1 MKNKK
6 YILSFLVIFVFILW
20 PFKVEALT
28 DLVDLSVEGATLSP
42 VFRSDNYM
50 YDVIMSTDTMETKI
64 NCELVDNRALVIN
77 AGKVTL
83 KEGKEHIISIID
95 EEGNL
100 SVYKLLPRKVV
111 KSLKTLEFEGVSFEF
126 RENVLDYSFIVPF
139 WVSSLDVKN
148 IDKNYSYEY
157 SFFRIRS

>member
-50 YDVIMSTDTMETKI
+50 YDVIMSTDTMLSI
-64 NCELVDNRALVIN
+64 LW
-77 AGKVTL
+77 
-83 KEGKEHIISIID
+83 HI
-95 EEGNL
+95 L
-100 SVYKLLPRKVV
+100 SM
-111 KSLKTLEFEGVSFEF
+111 
-126 RENVLDYSFIVPF
+126 
-139 WVSSLDVKN
+139 
-148 IDKNYSYEY
+148 
-157 SFFRIRS
+157 